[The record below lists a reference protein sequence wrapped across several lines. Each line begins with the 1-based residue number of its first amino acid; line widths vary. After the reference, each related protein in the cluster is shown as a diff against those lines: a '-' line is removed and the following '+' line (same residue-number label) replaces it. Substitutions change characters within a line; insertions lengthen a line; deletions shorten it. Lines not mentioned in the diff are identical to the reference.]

1 MLCIWVKN
9 QPYKQT
15 RSAWWCKLYVLAEF
29 ELQICGQVCGLLVV
43 PRDVSHSDR
52 AVVVSPCVTDLCVV
66 WVCAA

>member
-1 MLCIWVKN
+1 MWVT
-9 QPYKQT
+9 QSYKQT
-15 RSAWWCKLYVLAEF
+15 TGPGLHGTWWKLYVLAAF

-52 AVVVSPCVTDLCVV
+52 AVVVSPCVTDWCVV